1 MRFTTI
7 RTLFIAAKIAQ
18 IINKGGVSKR
28 FWIPHTNVVS
38 IYAYSAVGVEAQMK
52 AILAPMTIA
61 AVGVVLSI
69 LGIYVVRTKE
79 GAGMDQLLKSLG
91 RGTNLSSILIAGATF
106 GIMYLLGMDNWW
118 QLSLSVVVGLV
129 AGVIIGQ
136 ATEYYTSHS
145 YKPTQKLAE
154 SAQTGPATV
163 IISGVGMV
171 ATAAAIASLD
181 RRKHLVAS
189 DMVVL
194 AGIAGSYG
202 DSVAVGEV
210 VEVVSE
216 RCMDLPERFRQSYQQ
231 RVFYTRLRRVASNTV
246 HTMGVAAEGADIEN
260 MEGAALFAMSEVIG
274 FRAVEVR
281 AISNRVGESFDKWHL
296 DDATAALAAELK
308 IINDGE

>member
-1 MRFTTI
+1 MI
-7 RTLFIAAKIAQ
+7 VYLFPTELEAKEF
-18 IINKGGVSKR
+18 R
-28 FWIPHTNVVS
+28 
-38 IYAYSAVGVEAQMK
+38 
-52 AILAPMTIA
+52 
-61 AVGVVLSI
+61 
-69 LGIYVVRTKE
+69 
-79 GAGMDQLLKSLG
+79 QLCP
-91 RGTNLSSILIAGATF
+91 
-106 GIMYLLGMDNWW
+106 D
-118 QLSLSVVVGLV
+118 
-129 AGVIIGQ
+129 
-136 ATEYYTSHS
+136 
-145 YKPTQKLAE
+145 AE
-154 SAQTGPATV
+154 V

-171 ATAAAIASLD
+171 ATAAAIALLD
-181 RRKHLVAS
+181 RRKHLVAN

-216 RCMDLPERFRQSYQQ
+216 RCVDLPERFRQSYQQ
-231 RVFYTRLRRVASNTV
+231 RVFYSRLRRVASNTV